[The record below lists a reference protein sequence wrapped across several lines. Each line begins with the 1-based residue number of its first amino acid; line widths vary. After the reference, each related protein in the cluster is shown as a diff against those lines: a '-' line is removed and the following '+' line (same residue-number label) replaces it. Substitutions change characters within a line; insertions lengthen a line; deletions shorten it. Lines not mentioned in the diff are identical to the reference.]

1 MKTQKKKTN
10 NYNSINTTI
19 NTSKASPLTYLSFSV
34 FIMRIVT
41 CHDQLPPFPENIT
54 TAPLV
59 SISLAKL
66 EASDAAES
74 SAFFDACQKL
84 GFFYMNMEGSALG
97 EKMVSQAEQLLQL
110 QKEFFKRPNEEK
122 ETYAREKI
130 DPFFGYRHGELK
142 TKNEDGTPRR
152 NETYNV

>member
-1 MKTQKKKTN
+1 MAPQ
-10 NYNSINTTI
+10 
-19 NTSKASPLTYLSFSV
+19 
-34 FIMRIVT
+34 T
-41 CHDQLPPFPENIT
+41 CHHLLPPFSDKVK

-66 EASDAAES
+66 EASDEAES
-74 SAFFDACQKL
+74 KAFFNAAQNL

-97 EKMVSQAEQLLQL
+97 DKLVSEAEQLFQL
-110 QKEFFKRPNEEK
+110 QKAFFKRPNEEK

-142 TKNEDGTPRR
+142 TKNEDGTTMR
-152 NETYNV
+152 NETYNVDAPSY

>member
-1 MKTQKKKTN
+1 M
-10 NYNSINTTI
+10 
-19 NTSKASPLTYLSFSV
+19 PLK
-34 FIMRIVT
+34 T
-41 CHDQLPPFPENIT
+41 CHHLLPPFPEDIT

-74 SAFFDACQKL
+74 SAFFDACKKL
-84 GFFYMNMEGSALG
+84 GFFYMDMSGSSLG
-97 EKMVSQAEQLLQL
+97 EKIVSGAEQLFQL
-110 QKEFFKRPNEEK
+110 QKEFFIAPNEEK

-130 DPFFGYRHGELK
+130 DPFFGYRHGNLK
-142 TKNEDGTPRR
+142 TLNEDGTEKR